1 MLYTYVGI
9 LLRSHVGI
17 KGIDIA
23 YLSSVDVC
31 IFHTVSLCVS
41 ILDRSASVNSMDLS
55 AKRFK
60 KESKSPNDIFI
71 SLLDSDG
78 DDSGSG
84 SDGDDIA
91 KDESDVQNS
100 DKNDSHGIDAQHM
113 VSTTPVGEI
122 TDLISSEDVSSL
134 WFVREHWQHQIV
146 LAGHQLG
153 TDTLLLQVGE
163 PPGNES
169 VKLVVYKW
177 EADQDGEES
186 VRLVSRFPLPIQVA
200 GVREEPG
207 FVPATLPFP
216 LSIVGH
222 QSGSQIGRL
231 VPSNTIS
238 SSFYQQLFGPE
249 LALVKVPILL
259 LGAPSGEVLYAPVT
273 NMFAGGGGGRSCNI
287 FSGPLCCLSQVVKGI
302 HPVSSHRSDICDGL
316 VIIGG
321 RGKVLICIEDR
332 GDEKGTLSPKIESL
346 HVGFTVLSSCLLPPC
361 LLVISGMK
369 YVKIVDLKPALVS
382 LGGRDRS
389 VVLQCLHKTFYR
401 ASRLEVGE
409 IIRIESVN
417 HTTPEDRS
425 CVSFDFDGGLSVI
438 DISDKQLGENQLYSP
453 ATSSTMTVKERIAAK
468 MAKLRRLESE
478 GENATERLHKVE
490 GYIRDVNMAL
500 HTVHLLTTGKETAF
514 KVEQVT
520 VLETG
525 QSGSCCLKVSL
536 AYGGQLKLGA
546 GWSLVLSATAE
557 GTRQLHV
564 IQLPVM
570 HHSACSD
577 GSNGDGAAYSSV
589 SSLEGMSPG
598 SLCHCYLTLPVRDAI
613 QPLVLTCTLRY
624 DTTEASQ
631 YLGREQR
638 ADVSGVLLKKSLSVL
653 DFMQPVPA
661 NVHISS
667 SQPTKSH
674 TTGPKPSS
682 ASGNETEARAISISR
697 ETVYKCVGSTGNHDS
712 KTLLHHFMH
721 VLIGRHNSNV
731 PLESVGKDDVWLRLV
746 LSDGSV
752 ILLSAKCALGKR
764 QDSIECVCKSP
775 SYNVLMAGTDAV
787 IDRIVSVCGVCGV
800 VWCVVCVCVVMLVGQ
815 R

>member
-1 MLYTYVGI
+1 M
-9 LLRSHVGI
+9 
-17 KGIDIA
+17 
-23 YLSSVDVC
+23 YLSQC
-31 IFHTVSLCVS
+31 VSLCVS

-60 KESKSPNDIFI
+60 KESKSSNDIFI

-84 SDGDDIA
+84 SDDGDIT
-91 KDESDVQNS
+91 KDKSDVRNS
-100 DKNDSHGIDAQHM
+100 DKNVSHGIDVQQM
-113 VSTTPVGEI
+113 VSTTPAGEI
-122 TDLISSEDVSSL
+122 TDLVSSEDVSSL
-134 WFVREHWQHQIV
+134 WFVREHWQHQLV
-146 LAGHQLG
+146 LAGHQVG
-153 TDTLLLQVGE
+153 TDTLLIQVGE

-169 VKLVVYKW
+169 VKLEVYKW
-177 EADQDGEES
+177 KADQGGGEES
-186 VRLVSRFPLPIQVA
+186 VRLVSRFPLPVRMA
-200 GVREEPG
+200 GLHEEPG
-207 FVPATLPFP
+207 FVPATLPVP
-216 LSIVGH
+216 LLIVGH

-231 VPSNTIS
+231 IPYHTIS
-238 SSFYQQLFGPE
+238 GSFYRQLFGPE

-273 NMFAGGGGGRSCNI
+273 NMFAAGGAMSCNV

-302 HPVSSHRSDICDGL
+302 HPVSSHRSDVCDGL
-316 VIIGG
+316 MLIGG

-369 YVKIVDLKPALVS
+369 YVKIVDLTPALMS

-389 VVLQCLHKTFYR
+389 VVLQCLHKAFYR
-401 ASRLEVGE
+401 ASRLEAAE
-409 IIRIESVN
+409 TIRMEPVT

-438 DISDKQLGENQLYSP
+438 GISDKQLGENQLY
-453 ATSSTMTVKERIAAK
+453 TTTSTMTVKERIAAK

-490 GYIRDVNMAL
+490 GYIRDVNMGL
-500 HTVHLLTTGKETAF
+500 HTAHLLTTGKETAF

-525 QSGSCCLKVSL
+525 QSDSCCLKVSL
-536 AYGGQLKLGA
+536 AYGGQLRLGA

-564 IQLPVM
+564 IQLPVI

-577 GSNGDGAAYSSV
+577 GIHSDGAAYSSV

-598 SLCHCYLTLPVRDAI
+598 SLCHCYLTLPVCDAI

-624 DTTEASQ
+624 DATEALQ
-631 YLGREQR
+631 YLGREQH
-638 ADVSGVLLKKSLSVL
+638 ADVSGVLLKKSLCVL

-661 NVHISS
+661 NLHISS

-697 ETVYKCVGSTGNHDS
+697 ETVYKCVSGTGNHDS

-721 VLIGRHNSNV
+721 VLIGHHNSNV
-731 PLESVGKDDVWLRLV
+731 PLQSEGKDDVWLRLV
-746 LSDGSV
+746 LPDGSV
-752 ILLSAKCALGKR
+752 ILLSAKCAQGKR
-764 QDSIECVCKSP
+764 QDSIECVCKST

-787 IDRIVSVCGVCGV
+787 IDRIVSACVHVRVCVCLYS
-800 VWCVVCVCVVMLVGQ
+800 VWCVCV
-815 R
+815 